1 MNNKSNLE
9 NVLFNKDRG
18 IPKDN
23 LKIEKIYRDSPVF
36 PLEILPK
43 NFSNIKKGEIS
54 FIRKTLIK
62 RNVPKIRKYFNLKI
76 SLDIDCYL
84 LNSDVCIEDVIKF
97 VFSVLEGIAF
107 KNKNNI

>member
-23 LKIEKIYRDSPVF
+23 LKIEKIFNDCPVF

-43 NFSNIKKGEIS
+43 NFSNIKKAEIF
-54 FIRKTLIK
+54 FIRK
-62 RNVPKIRKYFNLKI
+62 I
-76 SLDIDCYL
+76 S
-84 LNSDVCIEDVIKF
+84 
-97 VFSVLEGIAF
+97 
-107 KNKNNI
+107 